1 MNQEKFLFPNNQ
13 VISHSS
19 FWEAP
24 SNIALIKYWG
34 KKGNQIPSNPSI
46 SFLLSKCF
54 TRTKIK
60 FSPINSEKDPWFTF
74 KLNGKIKL
82 DFYKK
87 IEIFLDRILPYMPSL
102 KNHNL
107 IIDSSNSFP
116 HSSGIASSASSMA
129 AMALCITDWERQI
142 NIKMTEEMFK
152 IKSSFLARLGS
163 GSASRSIYGPI
174 SSWGKTSHLKESSDI
189 YAVPLKQKVH
199 KTYDGFCNS
208 IIIIDEAEKEISST
222 EGHRLMN
229 EHPFAKKR
237 FYQAN
242 QNFLEIKNS
251 LLTGDIQKFIQIVE
265 SEALTL
271 HALMMTS
278 SPSYKLFKPET
289 IKIIELIKNY
299 RENSKNPL
307 CFTLDAGPNIHL
319 LYPKAYRKDVLDFID
334 NELIKTFPSI
344 KFIHDQ
350 VGNGPKKI

>member
-1 MNQEKFLFPNNQ
+1 
-13 VISHSS
+13 
-19 FWEAP
+19 
-24 SNIALIKYWG
+24 
-34 KKGNQIPSNPSI
+34 
-46 SFLLSKCF
+46 
-54 TRTKIK
+54 
-60 FSPINSEKDPWFTF
+60 
-74 KLNGKIKL
+74 
-82 DFYKK
+82 
-87 IEIFLDRILPYMPSL
+87 
-102 KNHNL
+102 
-107 IIDSSNSFP
+107 
-116 HSSGIASSASSMA
+116 
-129 AMALCITDWERQI
+129 
-142 NIKMTEEMFK
+142 
-152 IKSSFLARLGS
+152 
-163 GSASRSIYGPI
+163 
-174 SSWGKTSHLKESSDI
+174 
-189 YAVPLKQKVH
+189 
-199 KTYDGFCNS
+199 
-208 IIIIDEAEKEISST
+208 
-222 EGHRLMN
+222 MN

-237 FYQAN
+237 FHQAN